1 MKKYRII
8 MHCSATAKDVDYTEE
23 HLERD
28 HRERG
33 INSPMGYHFY
43 IRKSRR
49 IVEGRQLF
57 TKGAHAAPYNT
68 DSWGICYEGG
78 LKEGGTTWRD
88 AEDTRTEGQKASEL
102 ECIYKV
108 IEYIKSIAEGEIKVD
123 YEIEIIGH
131 GELPNINKACPCYP
145 CKEEYS
151 WITA

>member
-1 MKKYRII
+1 
-8 MHCSATAKDVDYTEE
+8 MHCSATAKDVDYTED

-33 INSPMGYHFY
+33 ISSPMGYHFY
-43 IRKSRR
+43 IRKSGR
-49 IVEGRQLF
+49 IVDGRQLF
-57 TKGAHAAPYNT
+57 VKGAHARGYNE

-88 AEDTRTEGQKASEL
+88 AEDTRTEEQKSSEL
-102 ECIYKV
+102 KCIYKV
-108 IEYIKSIAEGEIKVD
+108 IEYIKSIAEGD

-131 GELPNINKACPCYP
+131 GELPGVKKECPSYP